1 MAADGL
7 LPLPLSCKASDIQL
21 ATMAVNPATAYRMLR
36 DFVDLKPG
44 DFWIQNGAN
53 SGAGEAAIQLG
64 REWGLKSINIIRD
77 KPACGA
83 PPYLRS

>member
-1 MAADGL
+1 
-7 LPLPLSCKASDIQL
+7 
-21 ATMAVNPATAYRMLR
+21 MAVNPATAYRMLH

-77 KPACGA
+77 KPACGETSR
-83 PPYLRS
+83 LRS